1 MLFRSIYGDDQQKLL
16 KTSNQIMKLITS
28 VKGTENVDNGVTA
41 QDKQLHLKINK
52 NKAADDGLTVAQI
65 YQQLA
70 EKITTEKTSITIT
83 QGGKDYEVNVVNEN
97 NKPNYENILKTTIK
111 STKKDSEGNDVINKY
126 KLSRYATVV
135 DRKST
140 RLNSSH

>member
-1 MLFRSIYGDDQQKLL
+1 
-16 KTSNQIMKLITS
+16 MKLITS
-28 VKGTENVDNGVTA
+28 VKGTENVDNGITA

-70 EKITTEKTSITIT
+70 EKITTEKL
-83 QGGKDYEVNVVNEN
+83 QLQYPGGKDYEVNVVNEN

-111 STKKDSEGNDVINKY
+111 STKEDSEAMMLLTNINFHV
-126 KLSRYATVV
+126 TQQ
-135 DRKST
+135 
-140 RLNSSH
+140 